1 MWEGSE
7 METQVAAS
15 FFSKDR
21 MFYRRLFTI
30 LLTVSLQ
37 NVVAYSVNMAD
48 NLMLGSY
55 SQVTLSG
62 AATVNQIFFMVQ
74 QLSVGICDSLV
85 IIGSQYWGRQNIRSL
100 RKVGGCGLKLA
111 AGGGLLI
118 WALCLIFPS
127 QLMSIFTTDASI
139 ASEGMAYMAIIKYT
153 FVLFL
158 ITQAILATLRCAETV
173 RIAFIVSC
181 VSLVVN
187 VGINYCLIFGKFG
200 LPEMGI
206 RGAAIGTLIARIV
219 ELIIVLV
226 YALKVDQKV
235 RLFSENPLKKD
246 PGISHDFSVLAT
258 QILVQELFWAV
269 SIPLQSA
276 ILGHLS
282 SDAIAA
288 NSIAT
293 TFYQYLKVVVRA
305 MASASAVM
313 IGSAIGRGNME
324 EVKREGRT
332 LSVIDLIIGAILGL
346 ILFLLHKPLLSMY
359 SLTPEAYVMADQLL
373 VLMAFLMVTMGY
385 MMPVMNGILRGGGD
399 AKFTLYVNMIST
411 WAVVVSLSFM
421 SAFWWKLP
429 VVWVVFFSQSDQVF
443 KAPIAFLRFR
453 TYKWAR
459 KLTRDN

>member
-1 MWEGSE
+1 MEDSE
-7 METQVAAS
+7 METQAAAS

-21 MFYRRLFTI
+21 MFYKRLFTI

-111 AGGGLLI
+111 AGGGILI

-127 QLMSIFTTDASI
+127 QLMAIFTTDASI

-411 WAVVVSLSFM
+411 WAVVVPLSFM

>member
-1 MWEGSE
+1 MEDSE

-15 FFSKDR
+15 FFSKNR

-118 WALCLIFPS
+118 WALCLFFPS
-127 QLMSIFTTDASI
+127 QLMAIFTTDASI

-206 RGAAIGTLIARIV
+206 RGAAIG
-219 ELIIVLV
+219 
-226 YALKVDQKV
+226 
-235 RLFSENPLKKD
+235 
-246 PGISHDFSVLAT
+246 
-258 QILVQELFWAV
+258 
-269 SIPLQSA
+269 
-276 ILGHLS
+276 
-282 SDAIAA
+282 
-288 NSIAT
+288 
-293 TFYQYLKVVVRA
+293 
-305 MASASAVM
+305 
-313 IGSAIGRGNME
+313 
-324 EVKREGRT
+324 
-332 LSVIDLIIGAILGL
+332 AILGL

-411 WAVVVSLSFM
+411 WAVVVPLSFM

>member
-1 MWEGSE
+1 

-15 FFSKDR
+15 FFSKNR

-118 WALCLIFPS
+118 WALCLFFPS
-127 QLMSIFTTDASI
+127 QLMAIFTTDASI

-153 FVLFL
+153 FILFL

-226 YALKVDQKV
+226 YTLKVDLKV

-411 WAVVVSLSFM
+411 WAVVVPLSFM

-429 VVWVVFFSQSDQVF
+429 VVWVVFFSQSDQIF

>member
-1 MWEGSE
+1 MIVV
-7 METQVAAS
+7 TDTYVKHA
-15 FFSKDR
+15 FFSKNR
-21 MFYRRLFTI
+21 NFYRRLFTI

-37 NVVAYSVNMAD
+37 NVIAYSVNMAD

-85 IIGSQYWGRQNIRSL
+85 IIGSQYWGRKNVSAL

-111 AGGGLLI
+111 FGGGALI
-118 WALCLIFPS
+118 FALCAVFPS
-127 QLMSIFTTDASI
+127 QLMAIFTTDADI
-139 ASEGMAYMAIIKYT
+139 AAEGMAYMAIIKYT
-153 FVLFL
+153 FILFL
-158 ITQAILATLRCAETV
+158 VTQALLATLRCADVV

-187 VGINYCLIFGKFG
+187 VGINYCLIFGKLG
-200 LPEMGI
+200 MPEMGI
-206 RGAAIGTLIARIV
+206 RGAAVGTLIARCV
-219 ELIIVLV
+219 ELAIVVV
-226 YALKVDQKV
+226 YILKKDRMV

-313 IGSAIGRGNME
+313 IGSAIGRGNID
-324 EVKREGRT
+324 EVKAEGRT
-332 LSVIDLIIGAILGL
+332 LSVIDLMIGAILGMV
-346 ILFLLHKPLLSMY
+346 LFLLHRPLLSMY
-359 SLTPEAYVMADQLL
+359 ALSDSAYVMADQLL

-399 AKFTLYVNMIST
+399 AKFTLYVNMIGT
-411 WAVVVSLSFM
+411 WAVVVPLSFM

-443 KAPIAFLRFR
+443 KAPIAFFRFC
-453 TYKWAR
+453 TYKWIR
-459 KLTRDN
+459 KLTRDA

>member
-1 MWEGSE
+1 
-7 METQVAAS
+7 
-15 FFSKDR
+15 
-21 MFYRRLFTI
+21 
-30 LLTVSLQ
+30 
-37 NVVAYSVNMAD
+37 
-48 NLMLGSY
+48 
-55 SQVTLSG
+55 
-62 AATVNQIFFMVQ
+62 
-74 QLSVGICDSLV
+74 
-85 IIGSQYWGRQNIRSL
+85 
-100 RKVGGCGLKLA
+100 
-111 AGGGLLI
+111 
-118 WALCLIFPS
+118 
-127 QLMSIFTTDASI
+127 
-139 ASEGMAYMAIIKYT
+139 
-153 FVLFL
+153 
-158 ITQAILATLRCAETV
+158 
-173 RIAFIVSC
+173 
-181 VSLVVN
+181 
-187 VGINYCLIFGKFG
+187 
-200 LPEMGI
+200 MGI

-219 ELIIVLV
+219 ELIVVLV
-226 YALKVDQKV
+226 YTLKYDQNV

-313 IGSAIGRGNME
+313 IGSAIGRGDME

-332 LSVIDLIIGAILGL
+332 LSVIDLIIGAVLGL

-359 SLTPEAYVMADQLL
+359 SLTETAYIMADQLL

-411 WAVVVSLSFM
+411 WAVVVPLSFM

-453 TYKWAR
+453 TYKWVK
-459 KLTRDN
+459 KLTRET

>member
-1 MWEGSE
+1 MEDSE
-7 METQVAAS
+7 METQAAAS

-21 MFYRRLFTI
+21 MFYKRLFTI

-118 WALCLIFPS
+118 WALCLFFPS
-127 QLMSIFTTDASI
+127 QLMAIFTTDASI

-153 FVLFL
+153 FILFL

-226 YALKVDQKV
+226 YTLKVDQKV

-411 WAVVVSLSFM
+411 WAVVVPLSFM

-429 VVWVVFFSQSDQVF
+429 VVWVVFFSQSDQIF

>member
-1 MWEGSE
+1 MEDSE
-7 METQVAAS
+7 METQAAAS

-21 MFYRRLFTI
+21 MFYKRLFTI
-30 LLTVSLQ
+30 LLTLSLQ

-74 QLSVGICDSLV
+74 QLSVGICDTLV

-127 QLMSIFTTDASI
+127 QLMAIFTTDASI

-206 RGAAIGTLIARIV
+206 RGAAIGTLIARIM

-411 WAVVVSLSFM
+411 WAVVVPLSFM

>member
-1 MWEGSE
+1 
-7 METQVAAS
+7 METQAAAS

-21 MFYRRLFTI
+21 MFYKRLFTI

-74 QLSVGICDSLV
+74 QLSVGICDTLV

-127 QLMSIFTTDASI
+127 QLMAIFTTDASI

-206 RGAAIGTLIARIV
+206 RGAAIGTLIARIM

-411 WAVVVSLSFM
+411 WAVVVPLSFM
-421 SAFWWKLP
+421 SAFLWKLP

-453 TYKWAR
+453 TYKWVR

>member
-1 MWEGSE
+1 

-15 FFSKDR
+15 FFSKNR

-74 QLSVGICDSLV
+74 QLSVGICDTLV
-85 IIGSQYWGRQNIRSL
+85 IIGPQYWGRQNIRSL
-100 RKVGGCGLKLA
+100 RKAGGCGLKLA

-127 QLMSIFTTDASI
+127 QLMAIFTTDASI
-139 ASEGMAYMAIIKYT
+139 ASEGMAYMVIIKYT

-235 RLFSENPLKKD
+235 GLFSENPMKKD

-258 QILVQELFWAV
+258 
-269 SIPLQSA
+269 
-276 ILGHLS
+276 
-282 SDAIAA
+282 
-288 NSIAT
+288 
-293 TFYQYLKVVVRA
+293 
-305 MASASAVM
+305 
-313 IGSAIGRGNME
+313 
-324 EVKREGRT
+324 
-332 LSVIDLIIGAILGL
+332 
-346 ILFLLHKPLLSMY
+346 
-359 SLTPEAYVMADQLL
+359 QLL

-411 WAVVVSLSFM
+411 WAVVVPLSFM

-453 TYKWAR
+453 TYKWAK

>member
-1 MWEGSE
+1 MP
-7 METQVAAS
+7 TQTSSS
-15 FFSKDR
+15 FFSKDPT
-21 MFYRRLFTI
+21 FYRRLFTI

-37 NVVAYSVNMAD
+37 NVIAYSVNMAD

-74 QLSVGICDSLV
+74 QLSVGICDTLV
-85 IIGSQYWGRQNIRSL
+85 IIGSQYWGRRNVHSL

-111 AGGGLLI
+111 LGGGLLI
-118 WALCLIFPS
+118 WSICLLFPTR
-127 QLMSIFTTDASI
+127 LMAIFTTDSSI

-153 FVLFL
+153 FILFL
-158 ITQAILATLRCAETV
+158 VTQAILATLRCADTV

-181 VSLVVN
+181 ISLVVN

-200 LPEMGI
+200 MPELGI
-206 RGAAIGTLIARIV
+206 RGAAIGTLIARIT
-219 ELIIVLV
+219 ELVIVIV
-226 YALKVDQKV
+226 YALKADQKV

-246 PGISHDFSVLAT
+246 PAISQDFSRLAT

-313 IGSAIGRGNME
+313 IGSAIGRGNID
-324 EVKREGRT
+324 EVKAEGRT
-332 LSVIDLIIGAILGL
+332 LSVIDLIIGIILG
-346 ILFLLHKPLLSMY
+346 ITLFALHRPLLSMY
-359 SLTPEAYVMADQLL
+359 SLTDTAYVMTDQLMI
-373 VLMAFLMVTMGY
+373 LMSFLMVTMGY

-411 WAVVVSLSFM
+411 WAIVVPLSFM

-453 TYKWAR
+453 TYKWIR
-459 KLTRDN
+459 KLTRDA

>member
-1 MWEGSE
+1 MEDSE
-7 METQVAAS
+7 METQAAAS

-21 MFYRRLFTI
+21 MFYKRLFTI

-74 QLSVGICDSLV
+74 QLSVGICDTLV

-127 QLMSIFTTDASI
+127 QLMAIFTTDASI

-246 PGISHDFSVLAT
+246 PGISHDFSVLAP

-453 TYKWAR
+453 TYKWAK

>member
-1 MWEGSE
+1 MS
-7 METQVAAS
+7 
-15 FFSKDR
+15 
-21 MFYRRLFTI
+21 
-30 LLTVSLQ
+30 
-37 NVVAYSVNMAD
+37 
-48 NLMLGSY
+48 
-55 SQVTLSG
+55 
-62 AATVNQIFFMVQ
+62 
-74 QLSVGICDSLV
+74 
-85 IIGSQYWGRQNIRSL
+85 
-100 RKVGGCGLKLA
+100 KVGGCGLKLA

-127 QLMSIFTTDASI
+127 QLMAIFTTDASI

-206 RGAAIGTLIARIV
+206 RGAAIG
-219 ELIIVLV
+219 
-226 YALKVDQKV
+226 
-235 RLFSENPLKKD
+235 
-246 PGISHDFSVLAT
+246 
-258 QILVQELFWAV
+258 
-269 SIPLQSA
+269 
-276 ILGHLS
+276 
-282 SDAIAA
+282 
-288 NSIAT
+288 
-293 TFYQYLKVVVRA
+293 
-305 MASASAVM
+305 
-313 IGSAIGRGNME
+313 
-324 EVKREGRT
+324 
-332 LSVIDLIIGAILGL
+332 AILGL

-411 WAVVVSLSFM
+411 WAVVVPLSFM

-453 TYKWAR
+453 TYKWAK
-459 KLTRDN
+459 KLTGDN

>member
-1 MWEGSE
+1 MEDSE
-7 METQVAAS
+7 METQAAAS

-21 MFYRRLFTI
+21 MFYKRLFTI

-127 QLMSIFTTDASI
+127 QLMAIFTTDASI

-411 WAVVVSLSFM
+411 WAVVVPLSFM

-453 TYKWAR
+453 TYKWAK

>member
-1 MWEGSE
+1 MEDSE
-7 METQVAAS
+7 IETQAAAS

-21 MFYRRLFTI
+21 MFYKRLFTI

-100 RKVGGCGLKLA
+100 RKFGGCGLKLA

-127 QLMSIFTTDASI
+127 QLMAIFTTDASI

-411 WAVVVSLSFM
+411 WAVVVPLSFM

-453 TYKWAR
+453 TYKWAK

>member
-1 MWEGSE
+1 

-15 FFSKDR
+15 FFSKNR
-21 MFYRRLFTI
+21 MFYRRMFTI

-127 QLMSIFTTDASI
+127 QLMAIFTTDASI

-411 WAVVVSLSFM
+411 WAVVVPLSFM

-453 TYKWAR
+453 TYKWAK

>member
-1 MWEGSE
+1 MRTS
-7 METQVAAS
+7 AAKS

-21 MFYRRLFTI
+21 NFYKRLFTI

-85 IIGSQYWGRQNIRSL
+85 IIGSQYWGRQNIGSL

-111 AGGGLLI
+111 AGGGIFI
-118 WALCLIFPS
+118 WMLCFLFPR
-127 QLMSIFTTDASI
+127 QLMAIFTTDAAI

-173 RIAFIVSC
+173 NIAFVVSC
-181 VSLVVN
+181 ISLVVN

-219 ELIIVLV
+219 ELIVVLV
-226 YALKVDQKV
+226 YTLKYEHKV

-313 IGSAIGRGNME
+313 IGSAIGRGDME
-324 EVKREGRT
+324 EVKTEGRT

-359 SLTPEAYVMADQLL
+359 SLTETAYVMADQLL
-373 VLMAFLMVTMGY
+373 ILMAFLMVTMGY

-411 WAVVVSLSFM
+411 WAVVVPLSFI
-421 SAFWWKLP
+421 SAFVWKLP

-453 TYKWAR
+453 TYKWVK
-459 KLTRDN
+459 KLTRET

>member
-1 MWEGSE
+1 
-7 METQVAAS
+7 METQAAAS

-21 MFYRRLFTI
+21 MFYKRLFTI

-74 QLSVGICDSLV
+74 QLSVGICDTLV

-127 QLMSIFTTDASI
+127 QLMAIFTTDASI

-411 WAVVVSLSFM
+411 WAVVVPLSFM

>member
-1 MWEGSE
+1 MEDSE
-7 METQVAAS
+7 METQAAAS

-21 MFYRRLFTI
+21 MFYKRLFTI

-118 WALCLIFPS
+118 WAICLFFPS
-127 QLMSIFTTDASI
+127 QLMAIFTTDASI

-153 FVLFL
+153 FILFL

-226 YALKVDQKV
+226 YTLKVDQKV

-411 WAVVVSLSFM
+411 WAVVVPLSFM

-429 VVWVVFFSQSDQVF
+429 VVWVVFFSQSDQIF

>member
-1 MWEGSE
+1 VIVV
-7 METQVAAS
+7 TDTYVKHA
-15 FFSKDR
+15 FFSKNR
-21 MFYRRLFTI
+21 NFYRRLFTI

-37 NVVAYSVNMAD
+37 NVIAYSVNMAD

-85 IIGSQYWGRQNIRSL
+85 IIGSQYWGRKNVSAL

-111 AGGGLLI
+111 FGGGALI
-118 WALCLIFPS
+118 FALCAVFPS
-127 QLMSIFTTDASI
+127 QLMAIFTTDADI
-139 ASEGMAYMAIIKYT
+139 AAEGMAYMAIIKYT
-153 FVLFL
+153 FILFL
-158 ITQAILATLRCAETV
+158 VTQALLATLRCADVV

-187 VGINYCLIFGKFG
+187 VGINYCLIFGKLG
-200 LPEMGI
+200 MPEMGI
-206 RGAAIGTLIARIV
+206 RGAAVGTLIARCV
-219 ELIIVLV
+219 ELAIVVV
-226 YALKVDQKV
+226 YILKKDRMVQ
-235 RLFSENPLKKD
+235 LFSENPLKKD

-313 IGSAIGRGNME
+313 IGSAIGRGNID
-324 EVKREGRT
+324 EVKAEGRT
-332 LSVIDLIIGAILGL
+332 LSVIDLMIGAILGMV
-346 ILFLLHKPLLSMY
+346 LFLLHRPLLSMY
-359 SLTPEAYVMADQLL
+359 ALSDSAYVMADQLL

-399 AKFTLYVNMIST
+399 AKFTLYVNMIGT
-411 WAVVVSLSFM
+411 WAVVVPLSFM

-443 KAPIAFLRFR
+443 KAPIAFFRFC
-453 TYKWAR
+453 TYKWIR
-459 KLTRDN
+459 KLTRDS

>member
-1 MWEGSE
+1 

-118 WALCLIFPS
+118 WALCLFFPS
-127 QLMSIFTTDASI
+127 QLMAIFTTDASI

-153 FVLFL
+153 FILFL

-226 YALKVDQKV
+226 YTLKVDLKV

-313 IGSAIGRGNME
+313 IGSAIGHGNME

-411 WAVVVSLSFM
+411 WAVVVPLSFM
-421 SAFWWKLP
+421 SAFLWKLP
-429 VVWVVFFSQSDQVF
+429 VVWVVFFSQSDQDF

>member
-127 QLMSIFTTDASI
+127 QLMAIFTTDASI

-235 RLFSENPLKKD
+235 RLFSENLLKKD

-411 WAVVVSLSFM
+411 WAVVVPLSFM

-453 TYKWAR
+453 TYKWAK

>member
-1 MWEGSE
+1 
-7 METQVAAS
+7 METQAAAS

-21 MFYRRLFTI
+21 MFYKRLFTI

-111 AGGGLLI
+111 AGGGILI

-127 QLMSIFTTDASI
+127 QLMAIFTTDASI

-411 WAVVVSLSFM
+411 WAVVVPLSFM

>member
-1 MWEGSE
+1 

-15 FFSKDR
+15 FFSKNR

-127 QLMSIFTTDASI
+127 QLMAIFTTDASI

-226 YALKVDQKV
+226 YTLKVDLKV

-411 WAVVVSLSFM
+411 WAVVVPLSFM

>member
-1 MWEGSE
+1 
-7 METQVAAS
+7 METQAAAS

-21 MFYRRLFTI
+21 MFYKRLFTI

-127 QLMSIFTTDASI
+127 QLMAIFTTDASI

-411 WAVVVSLSFM
+411 WAVVVPLSFM

>member
-1 MWEGSE
+1 
-7 METQVAAS
+7 
-15 FFSKDR
+15 
-21 MFYRRLFTI
+21 
-30 LLTVSLQ
+30 
-37 NVVAYSVNMAD
+37 
-48 NLMLGSY
+48 
-55 SQVTLSG
+55 
-62 AATVNQIFFMVQ
+62 MVQ

-127 QLMSIFTTDASI
+127 QLMAIFTTDASI
-139 ASEGMAYMAIIKYT
+139 ASEGMAYMVIIKYT

-411 WAVVVSLSFM
+411 WAVVVPLSFM

-453 TYKWAR
+453 TYKWAK

>member
-1 MWEGSE
+1 

-62 AATVNQIFFMVQ
+62 AATVNQIYFMVQ

-127 QLMSIFTTDASI
+127 QPMAIFTTDASI

-153 FVLFL
+153 FILFL

-411 WAVVVSLSFM
+411 WAVVVPLSFM

>member
-1 MWEGSE
+1 MEDSE
-7 METQVAAS
+7 METQAAAS

-21 MFYRRLFTI
+21 MFYKRLFTI

-127 QLMSIFTTDASI
+127 QLMAIFTTDASI

-153 FVLFL
+153 FILFL

-411 WAVVVSLSFM
+411 WAVVVPLSFM

>member
-1 MWEGSE
+1 MP
-7 METQVAAS
+7 TRPAAS

-21 MFYRRLFTI
+21 TFYTRLFTI

-37 NVVAYSVNMAD
+37 NVIAYSVNMAD

-74 QLSVGICDSLV
+74 QLSVGICDTLV
-85 IIGSQYWGRQNIRSL
+85 IIGSQYWGRKDPRSL
-100 RKVGGCGLKLA
+100 RRVGGCGLKLA
-111 AGGGLLI
+111 LGGGLLV
-118 WALCLIFPS
+118 WTVCLLFPS
-127 QLMSIFTTDASI
+127 QLMAVFTTDPSI

-153 FVLFL
+153 FILFL
-158 ITQAILATLRCAETV
+158 VTQAILAALRCADTV

-181 VSLVVN
+181 ISLVVN
-187 VGINYCLIFGKFG
+187 VGINYCLIFGRFG
-200 LPEMGI
+200 MPQLGI
-206 RGAAIGTLIARIV
+206 RGAAIGTLLARFV
-219 ELIIVLV
+219 ELAIVII
-226 YALKVDQKV
+226 YALKVDRKV
-235 RLFSENPLKKD
+235 RLFSENPFKKD
-246 PGISHDFSVLAT
+246 PGISQDFSRLAA
-258 QILVQELFWAV
+258 QILLQELLWAA

-293 TFYQYLKVVVRA
+293 TFYQYLKVIVRA

-313 IGSAIGRGNME
+313 IGSAIGHGNME
-324 EVKREGRT
+324 EVKAEGRT
-332 LSVIDLIIGAILGL
+332 LSVIDLIIGVILGL
-346 ILFLLHKPLLSMY
+346 TLFFLHRPLLSMY
-359 SLTPEAYVMADQLL
+359 SLTDTAYVMTDQLM
-373 VLMAFLMVTMGY
+373 VLMSFLMVTMGY
-385 MMPVMNGILRGGGD
+385 MMPVQNGILRGGGD

-411 WAVVVSLSFM
+411 WAIVVPLSFM

-443 KAPIAFLRFR
+443 KAPITFFRFR
-453 TYKWAR
+453 TYKWIR
-459 KLTRDN
+459 KLTREA

>member
-1 MWEGSE
+1 MEDSE
-7 METQVAAS
+7 METQAAAS

-21 MFYRRLFTI
+21 MFYKRLFTI

-118 WALCLIFPS
+118 WALCLFFPS
-127 QLMSIFTTDASI
+127 QLMAIFTTDASI

-153 FVLFL
+153 FILFL

-226 YALKVDQKV
+226 YTLKVDLKV

-411 WAVVVSLSFM
+411 WAVVVPLSFM

-429 VVWVVFFSQSDQVF
+429 VVWVVFFSQSDQIF

>member
-1 MWEGSE
+1 MEDSE
-7 METQVAAS
+7 METQAAAS

-21 MFYRRLFTI
+21 MFYKRLFTI

-118 WALCLIFPS
+118 WALCLFFPS
-127 QLMSIFTTDASI
+127 QLMAIFTTDASI

-153 FVLFL
+153 FILFL

-373 VLMAFLMVTMGY
+373 ALMAFLMVTMGY

-411 WAVVVSLSFM
+411 WAVVVPLSFM

-429 VVWVVFFSQSDQVF
+429 VVWVVFFSQSDQIF